1 MNGRGKSDGRVVPE
15 KPANKGV
22 GASAERVEERRS
34 AKGKTIH
41 QNRPRTQSRKK
52 ALEKAEERIRQAA
65 RRDKK
70 QRFSSLWHHVYDVQR
85 LTRAFYALRK
95 DAAVGVDQV
104 SWEQY
109 QVNLEE
115 RIEELAQRLARG
127 GYRPQPVRRAYIP
140 KPDGRQRPLGI
151 PALEDKIVQRA
162 TAEVLNCIY
171 EEDFLGFSYGFRQGR
186 SQHNAL
192 DAIAVAIQTKR
203 TNWVLDADIRG
214 YFDAID
220 HEWLI
225 RFIRHRIADERV
237 VRHVKKWLHA
247 GVLEDGRVEQSES
260 GTPQGGI
267 ISPLLANIY
276 LHYVFDLWAHAWR
289 KRHARGDVAIV
300 RYADD
305 FVVGFQDRNDAERF
319 QRELVERFRQFGLE
333 LHADKTRLVEFGRY
347 AAKRRR
353 KRGQGK
359 PETFSFLGFTH
370 ICGTDKRGWFR
381 LERRTEAK
389 RLRKKIRE
397 VKRRL
402 RQRMHDSIRKVG
414 QWLGRVIAGH
424 YNYYGVPGNRDAL
437 WKFRSAV
444 TAHWRHALNRRSQKA
459 NVTWERMS
467 RLQRLFLPAPRIVH
481 PYPDQR
487 LDVTTRGRSPVR

>member
-1 MNGRGKSDGRVVPE
+1 MNGHGKSDGRVVPE
-15 KPANKGV
+15 KPANKG
-22 GASAERVEERRS
+22 GRMPAERVEERRP
-34 AKGKTIH
+34 AKGKTAH
-41 QNRPRTQSRKK
+41 QNRPRAQNRNK
-52 ALEKAEERIRQAA
+52 ALENAEERIRQAA

-70 QRFSSLWHHVYDVQR
+70 QRFVSLWHHVYDKQR
-85 LTRAFYALRK
+85 LTRAFLALRK

-127 GYRPQPVRRAYIP
+127 GYRPKPVRRTYIP

-171 EEDFLGFSYGFRQGR
+171 EEDFLGFSHAFRQGR
-186 SQHNAL
+186 NQHNAL
-192 DAIAVAIQTKR
+192 DAVAVAIQTKR
-203 TNWVLDADIRG
+203 INWVLDADIRG
-214 YFDAID
+214 FFDAID

-247 GVLEDGRVEQSES
+247 GVLEDGVVEHTDR

-289 KRHARGDVAIV
+289 KR
-300 RYADD
+300 
-305 FVVGFQDRNDAERF
+305 
-319 QRELVERFRQFGLE
+319 
-333 LHADKTRLVEFGRY
+333 
-347 AAKRRR
+347 
-353 KRGQGK
+353 GQGK

-370 ICGTDKRGWFR
+370 ICGFDKRGWFR
-381 LERRTEAK
+381 LERRTEKK
-389 RLRKKIRE
+389 RLRKKIQD
-397 VKRRL
+397 VKGRL
-402 RQRMHDSIRKVG
+402 RRRMHDPVRTVG
-414 QWLGRVIAGH
+414 AWLGTVVSGH
-424 YNYYGVPGNRDAL
+424 NNYYGVPGNREAL
-437 WKFRSAV
+437 WRFRSAI

-459 NVTWERMS
+459 NVTWFKMS
-467 RLQRLFLPAPRIVH
+467 RLQRLFLPAPRITH

-487 LDVTTRGRSPVR
+487 LVVTT